1 MFPIW
6 DSMDDIG
13 DSSIPSIWMAKLV
26 WETFLTCMEF
36 GSSVLDMIGLEGMKQ
51 PHV

>member
-26 WETFLTCMEF
+26 WETLLTCMEF